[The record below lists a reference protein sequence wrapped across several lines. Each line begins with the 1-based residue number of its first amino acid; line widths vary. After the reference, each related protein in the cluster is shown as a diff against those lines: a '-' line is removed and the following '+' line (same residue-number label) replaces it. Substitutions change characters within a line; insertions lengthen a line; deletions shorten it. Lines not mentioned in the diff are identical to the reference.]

1 MNNMSVNVKDFRD
14 LIVWQKAKSLQ
25 RKVRAILPRF
35 PELEKYNLTSQ
46 LLLCSSSVGANIA
59 EGCGQLYKKKEITHY
74 NIALGST
81 SEVRDG
87 LKDALDYNYIT
98 PEEYSEMDSEA
109 EEIIKMLYGLIRKL
123 KNELRNSKEDS
134 DEE

>member
-1 MNNMSVNVKDFRD
+1 M
-14 LIVWQKAKSLQ
+14 Q
-25 RKVRAILPRF
+25 RKVYNVLPKF
-35 PELEKYNLTSQ
+35 PKFEEYNLKSQ
-46 LLLCSSSVGANIA
+46 LLRCSSSIAANIS
-59 EGCGQLYKKKEITHY
+59 EGCGQLYKKKEINHY

-98 PEEYSEMDSEA
+98 LEEYSEMDSEA

-123 KNELRNSKEDS
+123 KNELKNLKEDS

>member
-1 MNNMSVNVKDFRD
+1 MSINVKNFRD
-14 LIVWQKAKSLQ
+14 LIAWQKAKSLQ
-25 RKVRAILPRF
+25 RKVYNVLPKF
-35 PELEKYNLTSQ
+35 PKFEEYNLKSQ
-46 LLLCSSSVGANIA
+46 LLRCSSSIAANIS
-59 EGCGQLYKKKEITHY
+59 EGCGQLYKKKEINHY

-98 PEEYSEMDSEA
+98 LEEYSEMDSEA

-123 KNELRNSKEDS
+123 KNELKNLKEDS